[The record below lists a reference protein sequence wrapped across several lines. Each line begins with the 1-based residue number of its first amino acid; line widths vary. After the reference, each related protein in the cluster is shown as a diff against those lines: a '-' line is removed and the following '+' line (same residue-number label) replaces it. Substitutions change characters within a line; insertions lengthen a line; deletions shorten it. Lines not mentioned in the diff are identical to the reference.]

1 MSLLPI
7 DISES
12 EHFGENLDLK
22 NIINQEFGMKIIE
35 IAYPSQDD
43 IYYF

>member
-12 EHFGENLDLK
+12 EYFGENLDLK
-22 NIINQEFGMKIIE
+22 NIINQEFGMKITE
-35 IAYPSQDD
+35 IAYPNKYD

>member
-12 EHFGENLDLK
+12 EYFDENLDLK
-22 NIINQEFGMKIIE
+22 NIINQEFGMKITE
-35 IAYPSQDD
+35 IAYPNKYD